1 MLTAPA
7 PEGHMGTARRETPTR
22 RVLMVSPHFPP
33 DGSAASHRVR
43 LLAPHLPAYGWM
55 PTVVAVDPRDC
66 GAPRD
71 EGLAALVPPT
81 LRVVRCRAWP
91 IARARRLGIGDLGL
105 RAMGG
110 LYRTCGRLLRHE
122 GFDAVFLTIFPAY
135 PAVLAPVLRRRYGVP
150 VVLDYQDPWI
160 GAWGRSVGGGPG
172 GAPDLKSRLSRAV
185 AAVLEPVAIGGAA
198 AITAVSAGTYE
209 PLLARYR
216 RARELPC
223 VEIPVGGEPAD
234 FDALRGQLT
243 RNPFFDAGD
252 GAVHLCY
259 VGTLLPL
266 GIETLRTVLGAVA
279 RLRDRAPDLYGRLRL
294 HFFGT
299 SNRTDAVAPE
309 RVRPV
314 ASELGVADRV
324 TEVARRIEY
333 LSALR
338 VQADATALLLM
349 GSSERHYTASKL
361 YPALH
366 ARRPLLA
373 VYHEASSV
381 VAVLRA
387 TARPPTA
394 RVVTYDDAEPVATRG
409 DAVYEALQALVAAPR
424 YDPADVDAQALARV
438 SADRQAAVLAGL
450 LDRVARPAGRC
461 RDGPN
466 PTWSRGARGGA

>member
-7 PEGHMGTARRETPTR
+7 PDKHVEAARPETPAR

-43 LLAPHLPAYGWM
+43 LLAPHLPAYGWA

-66 GAPRD
+66 GTPRD
-71 EGLAALVPPT
+71 DGLAALVPPT

-91 IARARRLGIGDLGL
+91 VARARRIGIGDLGL

-110 LYRTCGRLLRHE
+110 LYRTCGRLLRRE
-122 GFDAVFLTIFPAY
+122 RFDAVFLTIFPAY
-135 PAVLAPVLRRRYGVP
+135 PAVLAPLLRRRYGVP

-185 AAVLEPVAIGGAA
+185 ASLLEPVAIGGAA

-209 PLLARYR
+209 PLRARYR

-223 VEIPVGGEPAD
+223 VEIPVGGEPSDFEALRRHPARNPY
-234 FDALRGQLT
+234 FDAR
-243 RNPFFDAGD
+243 D

-266 GIETLRTVLGAVA
+266 GVETLRAVLGAAA
-279 RLRDRAPDLYGRLRL
+279 RLRDREPDLYGRLRL

-299 SNRTDAVAPE
+299 SNRSEAMAPE
-309 RVRPV
+309 RVRPL
-314 ASELGVADRV
+314 ARELGVADRV
-324 TEVARRIEY
+324 TEVASRIEY

-338 VQADATALLLM
+338 VQSEATALLLM

-361 YPALH
+361 YPALL

-381 VAVLRA
+381 VTVLRA

-409 DAVYEALQALVAAPR
+409 DAVYEALRALVAAPR
-424 YDPADVDAQALARV
+424 YDPADIDAQALASV
-438 SADRQAAVLAGL
+438 SAARQAAVLAGL
-450 LDRVARPAGRC
+450 LDRVARPVGRC
-461 RDGPN
+461 GDRVN
-466 PTWSRGARGGA
+466 PTGRGAGCQP